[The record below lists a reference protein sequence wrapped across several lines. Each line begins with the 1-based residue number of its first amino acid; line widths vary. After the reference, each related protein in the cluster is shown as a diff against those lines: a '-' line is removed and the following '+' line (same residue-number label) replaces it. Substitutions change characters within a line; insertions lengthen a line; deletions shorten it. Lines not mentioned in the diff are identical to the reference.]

1 MEMKMQK
8 NEEMMRQLVKMAS
21 EQATE
26 LIASKAVEFAQFVP
40 KDMPPKDVLE
50 AFAKAIRET
59 NRKTWGINRTEQ

>member
-1 MEMKMQK
+1 MKMHK

-40 KDMPPKDVLE
+40 DDMSPKDVLE
-50 AFAKAIRET
+50 AFAAAIRET
-59 NRKTWGINRTEQ
+59 NKKTWNITRTEQ